1 MDRQIKPR
9 RPKRQ
14 GARLQQAIAEHRGM
28 VYINN
33 VITEYHGAEKTRA
46 NHITDRREPWL
57 SRYNTVTKAVANAP
71 TIQSRA
77 IADQTH
83 LQHRHHGPSR
93 IEMSTQHIRQGMSQ
107 AVLNTNTSNHLLFK
121 TRIISSRAGGSR
133 TARFNAR
140 AAMTRTGIIII
151 RNINA
156 SCLGEIDHI
165 CIYMCIIVNI
175 AKLLAGRG
183 GSLKCMRTLSK
194 HVLHVEH
201 D

>member
-1 MDRQIKPR
+1 MDRQITPR

-14 GARLQQAIAEHRGM
+14 GARLPRAIADHHGM

-33 VITEYHGAEKTRA
+33 VITEYQGLKKARA

-93 IEMSTQHIRQGMSQ
+93 IGMSTQRIRHGMSR
-107 AVLNTNTSNHLLFK
+107 AVLNTNTSCHLLSQ
-121 TRIISSRAGGSR
+121 TRNISSRASG
-133 TARFNAR
+133 ARAARITAR
-140 AAMTRTGIIII
+140 AAMARAGIIIT

-156 SCLGEIDHI
+156 SCLGEVDHI
-165 CIYMCIIVNI
+165 CIYIYRY
-175 AKLLAGRG
+175 L
-183 GSLKCMRTLSK
+183 
-194 HVLHVEH
+194 
-201 D
+201 